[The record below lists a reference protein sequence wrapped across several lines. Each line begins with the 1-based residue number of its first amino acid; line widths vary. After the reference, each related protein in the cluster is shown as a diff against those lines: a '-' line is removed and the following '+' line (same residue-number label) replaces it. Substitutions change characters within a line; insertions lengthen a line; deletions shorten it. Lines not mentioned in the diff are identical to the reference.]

1 MLTYLVELY
10 NRLPK
15 ELDESLAMVMVF
27 LKVLRWWRK
36 VCRDPSW

>member
-15 ELDESLAMVMVF
+15 ELDESLAMCMVY
-27 LKVLRWWRK
+27 LKVMRWWRK
-36 VCRDPSW
+36 LCRDPTW